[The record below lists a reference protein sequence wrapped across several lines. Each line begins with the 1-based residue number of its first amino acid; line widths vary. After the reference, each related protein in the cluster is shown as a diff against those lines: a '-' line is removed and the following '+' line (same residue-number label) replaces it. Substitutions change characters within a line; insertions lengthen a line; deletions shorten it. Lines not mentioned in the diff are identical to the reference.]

1 MRYVSIPT
9 VAPVPVE
16 MLVAQAVAG
25 GLLYA
30 LLNNNVLR
38 VIDDDSGHDVATY
51 RYPNERR
58 AIDAFNELVAAA
70 EAADRAM

>member
-1 MRYVSIPT
+1 MRYVEIPT

-16 MLVAQAVAG
+16 MVVAQTVAG

-38 VIDDDSGHDVATY
+38 VIDDESGHEVANY
-51 RYPNERR
+51 RYPNDRR

-70 EAADRAM
+70 EAADRAL